1 VRWLLAVALLLAAPG
16 CTKNYYSPTAPSAPT
31 EPTPLPVPVHTLEF
45 RVESV
50 LGFDT
55 QTAQITYGTAADG
68 TSAVSTNLPWTVS
81 VPASTGLFVYIQ
93 AVAQGE
99 NQVRVQIILDGK
111 VFREATGF
119 SPSVSGTIRF

>member
-1 VRWLLAVALLLAAPG
+1 VTRFLAVAALVLSAAS
-16 CTKNYYSPTAPSAPT
+16 CTKNYYAPTSPTAPD
-31 EPTPLPVPVHTLEF
+31 PTPPPAPVHTLEF
-45 RVESV
+45 RAESV